1 MRSESVQG
9 GDYRSVRHGSTHDNR
24 CALNYID
31 CPLLSVTILHIL
43 GDEVNV
49 YSSDRDQAK

>member
-1 MRSESVQG
+1 MKSESVQD
-9 GDYRSVRHGSTHDNR
+9 GDCRSVRHGSTHDNR

-31 CPLLSVTILHIL
+31 CPLLSVTIL

-49 YSSDRDQAK
+49 YSNDRDQAK